1 MKYIKLIPFILTL
14 GLFAIACKTE
24 MVEKLDDF
32 ALDQGGYMRIVT
44 PFPKAGES
52 FNTIFKVSKA
62 NMAGTKAEMV
72 NEAVTLEKGG
82 RFANYDLE
90 IRFNGGTAATTTA
103 YKAFRSIPASS
114 YAKDP
119 TTGYPR
125 HTLTITGAEA
135 MTAMALDTSK
145 IKAKDKFEFRATMKL
160 TDGKAFNATNTGVN
174 ITGGAFYSSPFFY
187 TLNVVD

>member
-1 MKYIKLIPFILTL
+1 MKYIKIFPLILALVLL
-14 GLFAIACKTE
+14 GIACKTE
-24 MVEKLDDF
+24 MVDKLDDF
-32 ALDQGGYMRIVT
+32 NLDQGGYMRIVT
-44 PFPKAGES
+44 PFPVLTS
-52 FNTIFKVSKA
+52 TFTVSKK

-90 IRFNGGTAATTTA
+90 MRFVGSTTTD
-103 YKAFRSIPASS
+103 YKAFRSIPSS
-114 YAKDP
+114 AYSKDP

-125 HTLTITGAEA
+125 HTLTITGADA
-135 MTAMALDTSK
+135 LTTMGLDTSK
-145 IKAKDKFEFRATMKL
+145 IAKGNKFEIRATMKL
-160 TDGKAFNATNTGVN
+160 TDGKAFNAHNTGAN

>member
-1 MKYIKLIPFILTL
+1 MKYIKIFPLLLALVLL
-14 GLFAIACKTE
+14 GIACKTE
-24 MVEKLDDF
+24 MVDKLDDF
-32 ALDQGGYMRIVT
+32 GLDQGGYMRIVT
-44 PFPKAGES
+44 PFPV
-52 FNTIFKVSKA
+52 TTPTFKVSKA

-90 IRFNGGTAATTTA
+90 IRYVGATTTD
-103 YKAFRSIPASS
+103 YKAFRSIPASA
-114 YAKDP
+114 YVKDAK
-119 TTGYPR
+119 TGYPR

-145 IKAKDKFEFRATMKL
+145 MKAKDKFEIRATMKL
-160 TDGKAFNATNTGVN
+160 TDGKAFNALNTGAN

>member
-1 MKYIKLIPFILTL
+1 MKYIKIFPLLLTL
-14 GLFAIACKTE
+14 VLLGIACKTE
-24 MVEKLDDF
+24 MVDKLDDF
-32 ALDQGGYMRIVT
+32 GLDQGGYMRIVT
-44 PFPKAGES
+44 PFPVVNGT
-52 FNTIFKVSKA
+52 FTVSKK

-90 IRFNGGTAATTTA
+90 IRYVGSTTTD
-103 YKAFRSIPASS
+103 YKAFRSIPASA
-114 YAKDP
+114 YVKDA

-145 IKAKDKFEFRATMKL
+145 MKAKDKFEIRATMKL
-160 TDGKAFNATNTGVN
+160 TDGKAFNALNTGAN

>member
-32 ALDQGGYMRIVT
+32 GLDQGGYMRIVT
-44 PFPKAGES
+44 PFPV
-52 FNTIFKVSKA
+52 TTPTFKVSKA

-72 NEAVTLEKGG
+72 NEAVTPEKGG

-90 IRFNGGTAATTTA
+90 MRFVGSTTTDF
-103 YKAFRSIPASS
+103 KAFRSIPASA
-114 YAKDP
+114 YTKDP

-125 HTLTITGAEA
+125 HTLTITGADA
-135 MTAMALDTSK
+135 LTTMGLDTSK
-145 IKAKDKFEFRATMKL
+145 IVKGNKFEIRATMKL
-160 TDGKAFNATNTGVN
+160 TDGKAFNALNTGVN

-187 TLNVVD
+187 TLNVID

>member
-1 MKYIKLIPFILTL
+1 MKDIKKLLILLTF
-14 GLFAIACKTE
+14 GAFFVACETE
-24 MVEKLDDF
+24 IVDKVDTFNLPS
-32 ALDQGGYMRIVT
+32 GGYMRVVT
-44 PFPKAGES
+44 PFPLTAFS
-52 FNTIFKVSKA
+52 VSKK
-62 NMAGTKAEMV
+62 NMSGTKLELV
-72 NEAVTLEKGG
+72 HEAVTPEKGAN
-82 RFANYDLE
+82 FANYDLE
-90 IRFNGGTAATTTA
+90 MRFVGAATTA

-125 HTLTITGAEA
+125 HTLTITGTEA

-145 IKAKDKFEFRATMKL
+145 ISKGHKFEIKATMKL
-160 TDGKAFNATNTGVN
+160 SDGKTYNASNTHAN

>member
-1 MKYIKLIPFILTL
+1 MKYIKIFPLLLTL
-14 GLFAIACKTE
+14 GLLAIACKTE

-32 ALDQGGYMRIVT
+32 GLDQGGYMRIVT
-44 PFPKAGES
+44 PFPV
-52 FNTIFKVSKA
+52 TTPTFKVSKA

-187 TLNVVD
+187 TLNVTD

>member
-1 MKYIKLIPFILTL
+1 MKYIKLFPLVLTL
-14 GLFAIACKTE
+14 VLFGIACKTE

-32 ALDQGGYMRIVT
+32 GLDQGGYMRIVT
-44 PFPKAGES
+44 PFPVLTGT
-52 FNTIFKVSKA
+52 FIVSKK
-62 NMAGTKAEMV
+62 NMGGTKAEMV
-72 NEAVTLEKGG
+72 NEAVTLEKGA

-103 YKAFRSIPASS
+103 YKTFRSIPASA
-114 YAKDP
+114 YKADA

-135 MTAMALDTSK
+135 MTAMGLDTSK
-145 IKAKDKFEFRATMKL
+145 LKAGNKFEIKATMKL
-160 TDGKAFNATNTGVN
+160 TDGKAFTALNTGAN

-187 TLNVVD
+187 TLNVAE

>member
-32 ALDQGGYMRIVT
+32 GLDQGGYMRIVT

-90 IRFNGGTAATTTA
+90 IRFVGSTTTE

-114 YAKDP
+114 YVKDA

-135 MTAMALDTSK
+135 LTAMALDTSK
-145 IKAKDKFEFRATMKL
+145 IKAKDKFEIRATMKL
-160 TDGKAFNATNTGVN
+160 TDGKAFNALNTGAN

-187 TLNVVD
+187 TLNVID